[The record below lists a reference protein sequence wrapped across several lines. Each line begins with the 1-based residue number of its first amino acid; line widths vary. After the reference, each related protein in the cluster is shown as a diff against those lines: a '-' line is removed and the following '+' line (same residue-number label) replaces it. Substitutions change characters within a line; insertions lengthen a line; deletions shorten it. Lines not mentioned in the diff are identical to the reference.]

1 MIIKIENCNNIDSG
15 RLSIVEEKLNIKYGP
30 NGTGKSTVAKAI
42 KIGLIGAQLDD
53 LMPFKYRGQAAVS
66 IKPAVVVESGVA
78 PKSVYVFNE
87 DYLSQFTFRPDELL
101 ENSFEVFIKTP
112 AYAQQMAAIEALVA
126 DIKSAFK
133 GDESIEQLVSDLG
146 ELSNSFKLSKT
157 GLAKSS
163 SGYKAL
169 AEGNKCLH
177 VPEGLEPYAPFLRDK
192 ANVSWIDWQQRGQQQ
207 FSSISSDCPFCA
219 KPVGEE
225 KARIERVSKEYDKT
239 TIKHLAVLTG
249 ILERLGDY
257 FSEATRNTLENII
270 QLKDGIQAEHEVYLK
285 GVKSQIDILINK
297 LVNLKDISGAD
308 FTEKEKVAEK
318 LPAYKIDMGAID
330 RLASERT
337 KTITDGLNSKIEEL
351 IKKAGALQGE
361 VNKQRIEIAK
371 VIDKNKSS
379 INSFLANAGYKYKV
393 DIVQVNRDYK
403 LRLLHIECNEPI
415 NGGGQHLS
423 YGERNAFALVLF
435 MHECLSR
442 KPDLVI
448 LDDPISSFDKNKKYA
463 ILDRL
468 FRQDDSLKGVTCLL
482 LTHDLE
488 PVIDTTKVL
497 HKLFQGISN
506 SSFIRVDAGA
516 LSETP
521 ITRND
526 IQTFSQI
533 FNLVNSSSVDL
544 IIKLVYLRRLYEAT
558 DDRGDGYELLS
569 NLFHKR
575 ATPEDYRIPLAAA
588 GSANFMTPA
597 AIAKGTTDIQAKIG
611 GPFDYASILARISNA
626 SQLISLYKSASV
638 GYEKLQVYRLI
649 DGAHKNTVIR
659 KYINEAYHIE
669 NDMICQLDPRK
680 FDLIPNFV
688 ITECDAT
695 LAGITV

>member
-1 MIIKIENCNNIDSG
+1 MILRIENCNNIDSG
-15 RLSIVEEKLNIKYGP
+15 RISIVEGKLNIKYGP

-42 KIGLIGAQLDD
+42 KIGLSGAPLDD
-53 LMPFKYRGQAAVS
+53 LMPFKYRGQSGVS

-78 PKSVYVFNE
+78 PKTVYVFNE
-87 DYLSQFTFRPDELL
+87 DYLSQFTFKPDELL

-112 AYAQQMAAIEALVA
+112 AYEQQMAAIEALVA

-133 GDESIEQLVSDLG
+133 GDESIEQLVADLS

-163 SGYKAL
+163 PGYKAL

-207 FSSISSDCPFCA
+207 FSTISSDCPFCA

-225 KARIERVSKEYDKT
+225 KARIERVSKEFDKT
-239 TIKHLAVLTG
+239 TIKHLAALTA

-257 FSEATRNTLENII
+257 FSEATRKTLENIV
-270 QLKDGIQAEHEVYLK
+270 QLKDGIQAEHEAYLK

-297 LVNLKDISGAD
+297 LVALKDISGAD
-308 FTEKEKVAEK
+308 FTEKEKVVEK
-318 LPAYKIDMGAID
+318 LPAYKIDMDAID
-330 RLASERT
+330 RLASGRT

-351 IKKAGALQGE
+351 IKKAGSLQGE
-361 VNKQRIEIAK
+361 INKQRKEIAK
-371 VIDKNKSS
+371 VIEKNETS

-403 LRLLHIECNEPI
+403 LRLLHNECNEPI

-468 FRQDDSLKGVTCLL
+468 FRQDESLKGVTCLL

-488 PVIDTTKVL
+488 PVIDTAKVL
-497 HKLFQGISN
+497 HRLFQSISN
-506 SSFIRVDAGA
+506 SSFIRVDAGVLA
-516 LSETP
+516 EIA

-526 IQTFSQI
+526 IQTFFQI
-533 FNLVNSSSVDL
+533 FKSVNASAADSV
-544 IIKLVYLRRLYEAT
+544 IKLIYLRRLYEAT
-558 DDRGDGYELLS
+558 DDLGDGYELLS

-575 ATPEDYRIPLAAA
+575 PAPEDHRIPLAAA
-588 GSANFMTPA
+588 GSSSLMTSA
-597 AIAKGTTDIQAKIG
+597 AIANGTTDIENKIG
-611 GPFDYASILARISNA
+611 GKFDYASILARISDV
-626 SQLISLYKSASV
+626 SQLVSLYRSAIV

-649 DGAHKNTVIR
+649 DGEHKSTIIR

-669 NDMICQLDPRK
+669 NDLICQLDPRK
-680 FDLIPNFV
+680 FDLIPSFV